1 MCEGEDTMALTKEEE
16 KALFRF
22 NIIFP
27 LQNLSG
33 KDGSLSAKIR
43 EICSRE
49 YRIPHSKKTTISPGT
64 VWKWLRAYQKTGTID
79 SLAPAHRSDRGRRRS
94 ISGETEDALLQRW
107 KANPEKPLTTI
118 VKEMERDGVFGPE
131 DRAGMATIY
140 TIINREKNGWDPKQ
154 QDRRAYRATSINDM
168 WQSDA
173 LHGPMAVMP
182 DGSRRTAILFV
193 CIDNKSRLVCHAA
206 WYGDES
212 ADSYLDCLWQAFR
225 LRGLPKT
232 VFVDNG
238 ASFRDDRLR
247 LGCAQLGVHLI
258 FARPYSPASK
268 GVVERWNRTVRQQF
282 LSMLPREPLTVT
294 ELNIRFARWID
305 EYNHRPHMTL
315 DGISPLQCYLGELK
329 AIRPAPDNLP
339 LYFRRQDTRLVNAD
353 RTIRFQGNLL
363 EVPIGYAGRKI
374 EIRWFGDDPL
384 HTCEGFFNG
393 ASIGLL
399 RPVDRTANYFAR
411 RSQGGVR

>member
-1 MCEGEDTMALTKEEE
+1 
-16 KALFRF
+16 
-22 NIIFP
+22 
-27 LQNLSG
+27 
-33 KDGSLSAKIR
+33 
-43 EICSRE
+43 
-49 YRIPHSKKTTISPGT
+49 
-64 VWKWLRAYQKTGTID
+64 
-79 SLAPAHRSDRGRRRS
+79 
-94 ISGETEDALLQRW
+94 
-107 KANPEKPLTTI
+107 
-118 VKEMERDGVFGPE
+118 
-131 DRAGMATIY
+131 MATIY

-154 QDRRAYRATSINDM
+154 QDRRAYRAPSINDM

-225 LRGLPKT
+225 LRGLPRRCSSTTGRPSVTT
-232 VFVDNG
+232 VSGWG
-238 ASFRDDRLR
+238 AP
-247 LGCAQLGVHLI
+247 QLGGPPHL
-258 FARPYSPASK
+258 
-268 GVVERWNRTVRQQF
+268 RTALFPSLEGCGGALEPHGKATVP
-282 LSMLPREPLTVT
+282 LHAPPREPLTVT

-374 EIRWFGDDPL
+374 EIRWFGDDPPAHL
-384 HTCEGFFNG
+384 RGVLQRGFH
-393 ASIGLL
+393 
-399 RPVDRTANYFAR
+399 RTSPA
-411 RSQGGVR
+411 G